1 MWNKQQINCSQWFVR
16 TTQKEEIKQAYIS
29 KHGWEH
35 SNQVTLLMIRD
46 SQKWHC
52 LTLKRLPKLLRGITS
67 KNSKNCYCV
76 SFIILFKTA
85 NKLKSHEDVC
95 KDHDNCLVKMPE
107 ARSNILNFNHG
118 EKYLR
123 KLLVIYAS
131 TECLLEKNKNKQIKN
146 K

>member
-1 MWNKQQINCSQWFVR
+1 MKQTANQLLSMVCSHHTKRRDKTSIHFK
-16 TTQKEEIKQAYIS
+16 TQLRAFEPSNSFNDQRQS
-29 KHGWEH
+29 KM
-35 SNQVTLLMIRD
+35 TL
-46 SQKWHC
+46 SH
-52 LTLKRLPKLLRGITS
+52 LKRLPKLLRGIIS

-107 ARSNILNFNHG
+107 ARSSILNFNHG